1 MHHFRAILCIALDD
15 MTCITSNELL
25 MNFLELVKARYS
37 SRNYDARPVEQEK
50 LDYIME
56 CVRLAPSAVNLQPW
70 RFRIV
75 TDKETIAQIPIVT
88 LEAVERVGFWDLFRT
103 LLGKM
108 SMAG

>member
-1 MHHFRAILCIALDD
+1 
-15 MTCITSNELL
+15 

-37 SRNYDARPVEQEK
+37 SRNYEDRPIETEK

-75 TDKETIAQIPIVT
+75 TDKETIAH
-88 LEAVERVGFWDLFRT
+88 ADL
-103 LLGKM
+103 LQ
-108 SMAG
+108 A

>member
-1 MHHFRAILCIALDD
+1 
-15 MTCITSNELL
+15 

-37 SRNYDARPVEQEK
+37 SRSYEDRPIESEK

-75 TDKETIAQIPIVT
+75 TDK
-88 LEAVERVGFWDLFRT
+88 
-103 LLGKM
+103 
-108 SMAG
+108 